1 MSVCSRSGPLTH
13 SPRCSAALPGPGTLR
28 SLPGRTA
35 LWTWEDGPAG
45 SQVGGALPDNRPS
58 SWVALPGRGGAPRT
72 WDLALLGPGSAP
84 SHLGARA
91 LPPGSAPSQH
101 LGPRAPSLGPRAPRS
116 KVPGGSEVPTWEER
130 TQIKVPGCQKRSL
143 MAPPRAVPNTL
154 AALKICVHKDP
165 PRSFGHA
172 GTRTLKYPAQRML
185 CNLSAPGSPL
195 SEGPR
200 SWPVLPGPKG
210 RPPRQG
216 AQGPRPW
223 ERDRTSG

>member
-1 MSVCSRSGPLTH
+1 MQASRLSRSPDTARH
-13 SPRCSAALPGPGTLR
+13 QPDTSPDTTRHRPTLR
-28 SLPGRTA
+28 HQCQSTLPSTLPRHRSDTA
-35 LWTWEDGPAG
+35 RHSDTPTHQG
-45 SQVGGALPDNRPS
+45 SA
-58 SWVALPGRGGAPRT
+58 
-72 WDLALLGPGSAP
+72 GSAP

-116 KVPGGSEVPTWEER
+116 KVPGGSEVPTWGER
-130 TQIKVPGCQKRSL
+130 SQIKVPGCQKRSL
-143 MAPPRAVPNTL
+143 MAPPRAVPKTS

-200 SWPVLPGPKG
+200 SWAVLPGPKG

-216 AQGPRPW
+216 AQGPRTW
-223 ERDRTSG
+223 ERSRTSG